1 MDEEGTT
8 ATAVTTV
15 SFRPMSYSPL
25 KTLRFD
31 RPFMI
36 LITDKKKMTTS
47 SFLQKLSTRW
57 KNSDVA
63 SSHNNICQLVD
74 MINCCAIILLTHVD
88 I

>member
-8 ATAVTTV
+8 AAAVTTV

-36 LITDKKKMTTS
+36 FITDKK
-47 SFLQKLSTRW
+47 
-57 KNSDVA
+57 ND
-63 SSHNNICQLVD
+63 NILFFAKVV
-74 MINCCAIILLTHVD
+74 NPVEK
-88 I
+88 